1 MKFII
6 ILILALIAIN
16 QSKCDL
22 PVHCLAKNIE
32 GVWLLHM
39 TNNSG
44 DNSIKCG
51 HDHPDKNLDHLSE
64 NIPSFFI
71 ENSQILIGLERPNI
85 VYPINKKSS
94 SNSSIIDSFQ
104 ETIKNKIGS
113 WTMIYDEGFELKF
126 ANYVFF
132 TFSKYKQKSNFK
144 ATNTDTEDTP
154 GYESVCDKTFVGW
167 FHKDDGSNWGC
178 FWAEKITNKVLN
190 NYVEDKL
197 SNNKK
202 EFDYANI
209 FSYNLD
215 FNDIYNPNDK
225 SKVSKG
231 LKIKDTKSE
240 SKIAS
245 NTILKTEKTQPI
257 LGYSDF
263 LTKLYSENSN
273 NKIPHLDIY
282 LMKPNTES
290 NSKSSFME
298 EQISIGDK
306 KFEPDIEFVN
316 RVNNPNNK
324 FKWKATIYDDFNGK
338 PYSSMRSLLGN
349 VNSYFPGAS
358 ENYIGSNFIELEIKM
373 TSTSKSNNKMKQ
385 IKEDLPSSFNWANIE
400 GVNFDSPVK
409 KQGECGSCYTLA
421 LLSTFESRLR
431 IKSNNRIKVN
441 LSSSNVLG
449 CSRTNQGCS
458 GGYPFLVGKHGLEF
472 GFVEES
478 CQPYEEDDKTCKS
491 LCYEEKTY
499 KAKSY
504 GYVGGYDGACNE
516 EEMMH
521 EIYKNGPIVVA
532 INATPELYYYKSG
545 IFHSNTLKKEGESE
559 KNMRAWE
566 YTNHA
571 VVAIGWGEEYIDDKL
586 EKYWILKNSWGD
598 SWGEKGY
605 FRLSRGVNMAS
616 VEAQAVYVNPE

>member
-1 MKFII
+1 MKFVIV
-6 ILILALIAIN
+6 LVLAAMMIN
-16 QSKCDL
+16 QSYCDL

-39 TNNSG
+39 TNNNG
-44 DNSIKCG
+44 DNSLKCG

-64 NIPSFFI
+64 NIPSFFV
-71 ENSQILIGLERPNI
+71 ESSQLLIGLERPNI
-85 VYPINKKSS
+85 VYPIYKKNGSS
-94 SNSSIIDSFQ
+94 DSIIDSFQ
-104 ETIKNKIGS
+104 ETIKSKIGS
-113 WTMIYDEGFELKF
+113 WTMVYDEGFELKF
-126 ANYVFF
+126 SNYIFF
-132 TFSKYKQKSNFK
+132 TFSKYRQKSSFK

-154 GYESVCDKTFVGW
+154 GYESLCDKTFVGW

-178 FWAEKITNKVLN
+178 FWAEKISSKSLT
-190 NYVEDKL
+190 NYVDDKKKV
-197 SNNKK
+197 SKK
-202 EFDYANI
+202 EFDYSNI
-209 FSYNLD
+209 FSYNED
-215 FNDIYNPNDK
+215 FNEKYNTEKSINSSGK
-225 SKVSKG
+225 SKS
-231 LKIKDTKSE
+231 LKIKEIKKE
-240 SKIAS
+240 NS
-245 NTILKTEKTQPI
+245 NQNVEKDQSI

-263 LTKLYSENSN
+263 LTKLYSDDSN
-273 NKIPHLDIY
+273 NKIPNLDIY
-282 LMKPNTES
+282 LMKPNSEFS
-290 NSKSSFME
+290 NKSSFME

-306 KFEPDIEFVN
+306 KFEPDYEFVN
-316 RVNNPNNK
+316 RVNNPSNK
-324 FKWKATIYDDFNGK
+324 FKWKAAIYDDFKGK

-349 VNSYFPGAS
+349 VNSFFPGVS
-358 ENYIGSNFIELEIKM
+358 ENDLGSNFIELEISM
-373 TSTSKSNNKMKQ
+373 TSKTKSNNKMKQ
-385 IKEDLPSSFNWANIE
+385 NKEDLPSSFNWSNID
-400 GVNFDSPVK
+400 GINFDSPVK

-458 GGYPFLVGKHGLEF
+458 GGYPFLVGKHGAEF

-545 IFHSNTLKKEGESE
+545 IFHSSTTKKEGESE

-571 VVAIGWGEEYIDDKL
+571 VVVIGWGEEYIDDKL
-586 EKYWILKNSWGD
+586 EKFWILKNSWGD